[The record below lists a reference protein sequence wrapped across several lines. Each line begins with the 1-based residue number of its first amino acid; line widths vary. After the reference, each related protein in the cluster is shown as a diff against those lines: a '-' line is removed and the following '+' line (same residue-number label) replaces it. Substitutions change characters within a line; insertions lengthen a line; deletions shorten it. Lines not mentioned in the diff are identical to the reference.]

1 MTWEWSWCVG
11 RIPGPYLSARCAYRI
26 MKTVNW
32 RLIPTW
38 LPVAV
43 CAITILC
50 NIAAAYA
57 TFGGR
62 MADAERR
69 ISAIEADRADK
80 QREYELFKTD
90 IRSDVAEIKTDL
102 KWIRSTLERH

>member
-1 MTWEWSWCVG
+1 
-11 RIPGPYLSARCAYRI
+11 
-26 MKTVNW
+26 MKPIKW

-43 CAITILC
+43 CTVTILC

-69 ISAIEADRADK
+69 ISAIESDRADK
-80 QREYELFKTD
+80 VREYELFKTD
-90 IRSDVAEIKTDL
+90 IRSDVAEMKTDL
-102 KWIRSTLERH
+102 KWIRAALEHR

>member
-1 MTWEWSWCVG
+1 
-11 RIPGPYLSARCAYRI
+11 
-26 MKTVNW
+26 MKTPNW

-62 MADAERR
+62 IADAERR
-69 ISAIEADRADK
+69 LAAIESDRIDK
-80 QREYELFKTD
+80 LREYQAFKSD

-102 KWIRSTLERH
+102 KWIRSTLEKQ

>member
-1 MTWEWSWCVG
+1 
-11 RIPGPYLSARCAYRI
+11 
-26 MKTVNW
+26 MKTINW

-43 CAITILC
+43 CAVTLLC

-62 MADAERR
+62 MADTERR
-69 ISAIEADRADK
+69 IAAIESDRADK
-80 QREYELFKTD
+80 LREYQTFKSD

-102 KWIRSTLERH
+102 KWICTTLEHR